1 MKFESVIRKISSWA
15 AAVIIY
21 LVALSLYLGAK
32 GFALGPDNR
41 PVLVKSAQAAVS
53 RDTAAKNLIP
63 TNLVLP
69 QGRSLGKNSAPI
81 TIYEFSSLGCSHC
94 ADFHLKTLPGIND
107 KYIKTGKVRVVFVDF
122 PIDAKSMQAA
132 LAAQCMPPQKYF
144 DFLSLLFKKQR
155 EWGLSTNTSK
165 LLTQYASLNG
175 ISAERLER
183 CLKDK
188 KTAQEIIDKRQE
200 AINHLHI
207 QGTPTLIIA
216 SAKEREVF
224 AGAPGVSEL
233 EKILD
238 AKLAQK

>member
-1 MKFESVIRKISSWA
+1 MG
-15 AAVIIY
+15 
-21 LVALSLYLGAK
+21 ALDQYPQTA
-32 GFALGPDNR
+32 
-41 PVLVKSAQAAVS
+41 
-53 RDTAAKNLIP
+53 DTI
-63 TNLVLP
+63 
-69 QGRSLGKNSAPI
+69 
-81 TIYEFSSLGCSHC
+81 
-94 ADFHLKTLPGIND
+94 
-107 KYIKTGKVRVVFVDF
+107 
-122 PIDAKSMQAA
+122 
-132 LAAQCMPPQKYF
+132 
-144 DFLSLLFKKQR
+144 
-155 EWGLSTNTSK
+155 
-165 LLTQYASLNG
+165 NG

-233 EKILD
+233 EKIID